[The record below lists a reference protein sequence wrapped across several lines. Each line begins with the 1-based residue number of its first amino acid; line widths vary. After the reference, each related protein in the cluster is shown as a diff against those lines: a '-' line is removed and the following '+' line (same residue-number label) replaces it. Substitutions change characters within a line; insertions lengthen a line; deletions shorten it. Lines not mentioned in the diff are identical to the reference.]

1 MRKCERAQKL
11 KSQLRIEVLDSPDLD
26 LAHRRLEEEGGQAL
40 RLHLHLHPP
49 LHLPHHLRDPPH
61 LLVLVLVL
69 DLDLDRPTNKTEDTK
84 IRIRVIEGE
93 IHLHPHL
100 LRRDLLD
107 LQEVLNNNFSTM

>member
-61 LLVLVLVL
+61 LLVLVL

-84 IRIRVIEGE
+84 IRIRVVEGE